1 MCGRPPATKDS
12 RWRYPS
18 FTRRNGIGPPGWR
31 PRVPLLIA
39 ELELSAGLL
48 AREPSLISDIIVNA
62 PACTEKIMR
71 TWLEHD
77 PVALAVLVVG
87 IAAVELL
94 ALSL

>member
-1 MCGRPPATKDS
+1 
-12 RWRYPS
+12 
-18 FTRRNGIGPPGWR
+18 
-31 PRVPLLIA
+31 
-39 ELELSAGLL
+39 LELSAGLP
-48 AREPSLISDIIVNA
+48 AREPSLISDIILNV

-94 ALSL
+94 ALSF